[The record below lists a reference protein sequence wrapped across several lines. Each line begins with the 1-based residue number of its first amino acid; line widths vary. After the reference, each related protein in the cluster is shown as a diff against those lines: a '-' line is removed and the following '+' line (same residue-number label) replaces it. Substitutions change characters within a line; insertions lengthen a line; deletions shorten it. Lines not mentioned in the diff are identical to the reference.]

1 MIMQDCIAES
11 YTRPSIGIDIRNLRR
26 RFFVW
31 SHTILLQHLIRSN
44 KNLWLIL
51 MSNFLTWVASLL
63 FQTQYRV
70 DEVIMIT
77 HERTGAD
84 KISAPWWDPTSK
96 VYRSITIR
104 DEIFVDLCSILW
116 NTNWKEVL
124 KFKGRNL
131 HPLPVP
137 PTDRDRR
144 NYGNVTDHDRR
155 F

>member
-1 MIMQDCIAES
+1 LSHIRDLVYELISEIWDDDFS
-11 YTRPSIGIDIRNLRR
+11 YDL
-26 RFFVW
+26 VW
-31 SHTILLQHLIRSN
+31 SHTILLQHLIRSD

-51 MSNFLTWVASLL
+51 MSNFLTWIASLL

-77 HERTGAD
+77 HERAGAD

-104 DEIFVDLCSILW
+104 DEILMDLCSILIKDCSFMDFFLYSW
-116 NTNWKEVL
+116 L
-124 KFKGRNL
+124 RN
-131 HPLPVP
+131 
-137 PTDRDRR
+137 
-144 NYGNVTDHDRR
+144 